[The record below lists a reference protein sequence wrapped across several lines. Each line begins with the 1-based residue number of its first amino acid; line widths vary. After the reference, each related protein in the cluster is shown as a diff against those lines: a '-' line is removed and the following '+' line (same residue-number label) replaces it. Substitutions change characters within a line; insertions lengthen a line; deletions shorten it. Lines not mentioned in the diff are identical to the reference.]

1 MNRFRSGLCSCAI
14 LAMGMGLASCGTE
27 SYHQKEERY
36 IFVTTNAGLPY
47 WQEAEAGFQDAGKWL
62 GVKVEFS
69 GPEKFSPE
77 EELAAFHKA
86 GGEKASGYLLSAS
99 RKEMFKDA
107 IGGAI
112 PLGIRA

>member
-1 MNRFRSGLCSCAI
+1 MNRLRLGIFSCAT
-14 LAMGMGLASCGTE
+14 LAMGIGLASCGGD

-36 IFVTTNAGLPY
+36 VFVTFNSTLPY

-77 EELAAFHKA
+77 EELAAFQKA
-86 GGEKASGYLLSAS
+86 LS
-99 RKEMFKDA
+99 
-107 IGGAI
+107 
-112 PLGIRA
+112 

>member
-1 MNRFRSGLCSCAI
+1 MNRLRLGIFSCAI
-14 LAMGMGLASCGTE
+14 LAMGIGLASCGGD

-36 IFVTTNAGLPY
+36 VFVTFNSTLPY

-77 EELAAFHKA
+77 EELAAFQKA
-86 GGEKASGYLLSAS
+86 VSEKPAGILLRSEEHTS
-99 RKEMFKDA
+99 ELQS
-107 IGGAI
+107 
-112 PLGIRA
+112 P